1 MNCSIWPTHQDNS
14 NKMSTSGAIMRMRCV
29 LMARITEYHQKPK
42 NGRQKNGAD
51 NQRQP
56 QLSTMFLYLIT
67 YLISALLLL

>member
-1 MNCSIWPTHQDNS
+1 
-14 NKMSTSGAIMRMRCV
+14 MRMRCV
-29 LMARITEYHQKPK
+29 LMSGITEYHQKPK

-67 YLISALLLL
+67 YLISALVLL